1 MATKNLTSI
10 SMPRSGPPPGRKLLA
25 SLLCALLVFGSIL
38 PGFAVAGEAD
48 SEGEG
53 TGSPIEVPVGPP
65 DFDPGGEEAGLEE
78 EPVSDGE
85 EEAGEVEAEVG
96 IETPAPE
103 EVTSAAT
110 GVPIEE
116 APPPP
121 PIAAPAPES
130 SAPEPETVQ
139 QKATETSEPVAN
151 DAIVGPRQRGA
162 SKSTASPSP
171 AGGPVEPTQE
181 EEAPPPSS
189 QLVSA
194 PPADPGRDLGG
205 RGSYVV
211 RPGDC
216 LWHIAAAVLPAGSD
230 IDVIEEK
237 VAELWRLNED
247 RIGTGDPNLIYPGTV
262 LRLH

>member
-1 MATKNLTSI
+1 MAHMRLTSI

-25 SLLCALLVFGSIL
+25 SLLCVLLVFGSIL
-38 PGFAVAGEAD
+38 PGFAVAGEVD

-65 DFDPGGEEAGLEE
+65 DFDPGGEEGGLEE
-78 EPVSDGE
+78 EVPAADGE
-85 EEAGEVEAEVG
+85 EEGAVEAEVE
-96 IETPAPE
+96 IETSAPE
-103 EVTSAAT
+103 DVPSAAT
-110 GVPIEE
+110 EAPIEA

-121 PIAAPAPES
+121 TATPEPES

-139 QKATETSEPVAN
+139 QKATEPSEPVTN
-151 DAIVGPRQRGA
+151 DEIFGPRPTQA
-162 SKSTASPSP
+162 TKSTASPSQ

-189 QLVSA
+189 QLVA
-194 PPADPGRDLGG
+194 VPPADPGRHLGG
-205 RGSYVV
+205 NGSYVV

-216 LWHIAAAVLPAGSD
+216 LWHIAAAVLPARSD
-230 IDVIEEK
+230 TQAIGGK